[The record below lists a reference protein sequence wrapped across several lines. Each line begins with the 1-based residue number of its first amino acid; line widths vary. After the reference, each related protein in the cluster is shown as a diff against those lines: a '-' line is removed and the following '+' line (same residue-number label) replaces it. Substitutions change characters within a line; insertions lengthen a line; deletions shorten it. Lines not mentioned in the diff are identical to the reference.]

1 MAINIE
7 YVLDDSSEY
16 FAVENKSKMNQL
28 AVVGDEF
35 MDMFDDA
42 GISDEEVAKLLE
54 ANNAA
59 SVAVP
64 ESKKTKAKEAELSI
78 EGLDDDEDE
87 MPS

>member
-1 MAINIE
+1 
-7 YVLDDSSEY
+7 
-16 FAVENKSKMNQL
+16 MNQL

-35 MDMFDDA
+35 MDMFVDA

-59 SVAVP
+59 SVIVP